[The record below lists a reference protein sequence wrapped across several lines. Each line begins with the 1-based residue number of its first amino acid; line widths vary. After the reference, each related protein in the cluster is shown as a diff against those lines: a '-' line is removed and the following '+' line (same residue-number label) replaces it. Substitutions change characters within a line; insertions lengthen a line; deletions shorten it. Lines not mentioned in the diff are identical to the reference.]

1 MKYENNTVKS
11 ARVRELIRRAGISIG
26 DFSKSLW
33 GANSHNSL
41 AYFDARPD
49 VKVSTLVRIAE
60 ILGCS
65 IEEVLIKS
73 DSSSDTSFTSV
84 RPDVGGSKSESS
96 DILLP
101 QRAPSAIDV
110 GGSKSESSD
119 ITTLKAELKA
129 LKMLIEEKDK
139 RIEDL
144 KSANSELGRRLDIVL
159 RLRQERDDAK

>member
-41 AYFDARPD
+41 TYFDARPD

-73 DSSSDTSFTSV
+73 DSSSDTSSTTC
-84 RPDVGGSKSESS
+84 RP
-96 DILLP
+96 
-101 QRAPSAIDV
+101 DV

-144 KSANSELGRRLDIVL
+144 KNTNSELGRRLDLVL
-159 RLRQERDDAK
+159 RLRQDRDDAR

>member
-73 DSSSDTSFTSV
+73 DSSSDTSSTTC
-84 RPDVGGSKSESS
+84 RP
-96 DILLP
+96 
-101 QRAPSAIDV
+101 DV

-144 KSANSELGRRLDIVL
+144 KSANSELGRRLDLVL
-159 RLRQERDDAK
+159 RLRQDRDDAR

>member
-73 DSSSDTSFTSV
+73 DSSSDTSSASV
-84 RPDVGGSKSESS
+84 RPDVGVCKSESS
-96 DILLP
+96 DL
-101 QRAPSAIDV
+101 
-110 GGSKSESSD
+110 
-119 ITTLKAELKA
+119 TTLKAELKA

-144 KSANSELGRRLDIVL
+144 KSANSELGRRLDLVL
-159 RLRQERDDAK
+159 RLRQDRDEAQ

>member
-41 AYFDARPD
+41 TYFDARPD

-73 DSSSDTSFTSV
+73 DSSSDTSSTTC
-84 RPDVGGSKSESS
+84 RP
-96 DILLP
+96 
-101 QRAPSAIDV
+101 DV

-144 KSANSELGRRLDIVL
+144 KSANSELGRRLDLVL
-159 RLRQERDDAK
+159 RLRQDRDDAR

>member
-1 MKYENNTVKS
+1 MKYESNTVKS

-41 AYFDARPD
+41 TYFDARPD

-73 DSSSDTSFTSV
+73 DSSSDTSSTTC
-84 RPDVGGSKSESS
+84 RP
-96 DILLP
+96 
-101 QRAPSAIDV
+101 DV

-144 KSANSELGRRLDIVL
+144 KSANSELGRRLDLVL
-159 RLRQERDDAK
+159 RLRQDRDDAQ

>member
-1 MKYENNTVKS
+1 MKYESNTVKS

-41 AYFDARPD
+41 TYFDARPD

-65 IEEVLIKS
+65 IEDVLIKS
-73 DSSSDTSFTSV
+73 DSSSDTSSTTC
-84 RPDVGGSKSESS
+84 RP
-96 DILLP
+96 
-101 QRAPSAIDV
+101 DV

-144 KSANSELGRRLDIVL
+144 KNTNAELGRRLDLVL
-159 RLRQERDDAK
+159 RLRQDRDDAK